1 MFCYKEV
8 TWLTKNTF
16 DRRKQNVPFVR
27 EPVLSSCYHNER
39 EMELVSIFHVYDFYE
54 LFAVMIQTPA
64 QGQEELNRT
73 IGFVDSLA

>member
-1 MFCYKEV
+1 
-8 TWLTKNTF
+8 
-16 DRRKQNVPFVR
+16 
-27 EPVLSSCYHNER
+27 
-39 EMELVSIFHVYDFYE
+39 MELVSIFHVYDFYE

>member
-1 MFCYKEV
+1 MID
-8 TWLTKNTF
+8 KNTF

-64 QGQEELNRT
+64 
-73 IGFVDSLA
+73 